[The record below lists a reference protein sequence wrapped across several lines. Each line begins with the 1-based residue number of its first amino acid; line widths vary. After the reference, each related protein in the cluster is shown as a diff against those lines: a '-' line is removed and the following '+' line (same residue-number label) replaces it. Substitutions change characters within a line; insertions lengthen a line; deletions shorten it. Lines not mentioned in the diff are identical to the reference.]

1 MRYAEVGNFTRCSI
15 LVLCHIAL
23 LFFMP
28 QSTFG
33 QTFDEAEVI
42 KQEIVAEGF
51 ENVFIEKTDSVTLIG
66 YENRRYRFEPAAL
79 AKVLEIA
86 NASIKNLTSFLF
98 VIHYQGIP
106 MLYANIHS
114 GDYSDYLDGKLTLN
128 ELSKLITISMEN
140 DQYQKSKRNTS
151 NKAFLKADIAI
162 VPQYRGQFGDFSNP
176 VKTDFD
182 LAPELNMQLT
192 RGLSIKAQLK
202 FPVYNDF
209 IGKDGSTAIEPG
221 LLTLNQLV
229 RLEDNFFVNATAGFF
244 TLNRAGGN
252 LELKKYF
259 GNGNFAIGASTGYTA
274 FHNLTSRSYEYFED
288 DSYITGILLAEYR
301 YLPYDVTGKVQIG
314 NFLYNNLAARFD
326 ILRQFG
332 EVKIGFFALA
342 AQSDEFNGG
351 FNLAIPLPPR
361 KFMKPRFIRIRQAD
375 EFKWEYGA
383 KSFIESG
390 ILHKTGSELNDI
402 MLEFNPDF
410 FKKRL
415 INSLPK

>member
-1 MRYAEVGNFTRCSI
+1 
-15 LVLCHIAL
+15 
-23 LFFMP
+23 
-28 QSTFG
+28 
-33 QTFDEAEVI
+33 
-42 KQEIVAEGF
+42 
-51 ENVFIEKTDSVTLIG
+51 
-66 YENRRYRFEPAAL
+66 
-79 AKVLEIA
+79 
-86 NASIKNLTSFLF
+86 
-98 VIHYQGIP
+98 
-106 MLYANIHS
+106 
-114 GDYSDYLDGKLTLN
+114 
-128 ELSKLITISMEN
+128 
-140 DQYQKSKRNTS
+140 
-151 NKAFLKADIAI
+151 
-162 VPQYRGQFGDFSNP
+162 
-176 VKTDFD
+176 
-182 LAPELNMQLT
+182 
-192 RGLSIKAQLK
+192 
-202 FPVYNDF
+202 
-209 IGKDGSTAIEPG
+209 
-221 LLTLNQLV
+221 
-229 RLEDNFFVNATAGFF
+229 
-244 TLNRAGGN
+244 
-252 LELKKYF
+252 
-259 GNGNFAIGASTGYTA
+259 A

-288 DSYITGILLAEYR
+288 DSYFTGILLAEYR